1 MSTYYRDQPD
11 ANDDLEV
18 SQPYLEGNTNAAD
31 DAFSVDHAAFS
42 DTSGNRGL
50 HKKVT
55 LYAYQSDPSLAYP
68 TGEIYTKSNGSAPNR
83 IPNLYYA
90 YKPETNSQIIVP
102 LAGNNIIETGTTSP
116 IGGTYNLFQTPWGVK
131 IFCGLTNSFAGTRTL
146 TISGT
151 NSFGNIIYSSNC
163 TPRFSSTAVSISPTP
178 SSKNFTIQI
187 DSGPDTIWW
196 MIWTN

>member
-1 MSTYYRDQPD
+1 MSTYYRNQPD

-55 LYAYQSDPSLAYP
+55 LYSYQSDPSLAYP

-102 LAGNNIIETGTTSP
+102 LAGNNIIESGNDGF
-116 IGGTYNLFQTPWGVK
+116 GGTYNLFKTPWGVN
-131 IFCGLTNSFAGTRTL
+131 IFCGLTNSFAGTRTFIL
-146 TISGT
+146 SGT
-151 NSFGNIIYSSNC
+151 NQFGSIIYSSNC
-163 TPRFSSTAVSISPTP
+163 TARTNATAVSIFPTTN
-178 SSKNFTIQI
+178 SKNFTLRI
-187 DSGPDTIWW
+187 DNGNASLSW
-196 MIWTN
+196 MIWSN